1 MNGEGSGARA
11 ARGAGLA
18 RRGFL
23 GGAALLATAASG
35 AGAKPAPRLSRRD
48 RLVAE
53 GVVID
58 MLAPLSLDLGPAPY
72 ARTLTPEEVQTFRS
86 SGVTVM
92 HHAVGIGGADAQLK
106 VLGYLAG
113 WNGFI
118 AAHPDLFLLARCS
131 ADLDHAKASGRIAVI
146 MGVQNA
152 DHFRSPKD
160 VAQFHQLGQRCA
172 QLTYNAQNLLGS
184 GATERVDGGLSDFGA
199 AVIEQMNAVGM
210 LVDVSHCGDR
220 TTLDAIEASKGPIA
234 ITHTNCRA
242 LVPGHPRLKTDE
254 AIRKAA
260 AKGGVIG
267 ISGVRNFVRGEEP
280 TTIEHIV
287 DHIDHV
293 ARIAGIE
300 HVGLGSDSDLAGYDR
315 MAPDQLAKLK
325 AGYSSAYG
333 FRQRLDTDGYDH
345 PRRLYDLTDAL
356 IRRGYTDAHVHAVL
370 GGNFKRLLGEVWK

>member
-1 MNGEGSGARA
+1 M
-11 ARGAGLA
+11 
-18 RRGFL
+18 
-23 GGAALLATAASG
+23 ALLAMAGATTAGAQARASG
-35 AGAKPAPRLSRRD
+35 GGMRRD
-48 RLVAE
+48 RLI
-53 GVVID
+53 GDSVVVD

-72 ARTLTPEEVQTFRS
+72 ARTLTAEEAQAFRS

-92 HHAVGIGGADAQLK
+92 HNAAGVGGPDAQTR

-118 AAHPDLFLLARCS
+118 AAHADLFLLARRVG
-131 ADLDHAKASGRIAVI
+131 DFDRAKATGRIAVI

-172 QLTYNAQNLLGS
+172 QLTYNSQNLLGA

-280 TTIEHIV
+280 TSVEHIV

-293 ARIAGIE
+293 VRIAGID
-300 HVGLGSDSDLAGYDR
+300 HVGLGSDSDLNGYDR

-325 AGYSSAYG
+325 AGYASSYG

-345 PRRLYDLTDAL
+345 PRRLFDLTDAL
-356 IRRGYTDAHVHAVL
+356 IRRGYTDAQIRAVL
-370 GGNFKRLLGEVWK
+370 GGNFRRLLGEVWK